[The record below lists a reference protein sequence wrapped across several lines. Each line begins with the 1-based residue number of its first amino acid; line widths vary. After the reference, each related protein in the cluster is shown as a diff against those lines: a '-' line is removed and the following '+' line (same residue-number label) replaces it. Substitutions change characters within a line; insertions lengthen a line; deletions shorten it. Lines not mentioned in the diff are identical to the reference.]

1 MRTVAHGGTTETEL
15 RASACTFTVR
25 AMSERGSAT
34 GGISYLPLGV
44 AECYRY
50 DEVSPDGWL
59 P

>member
-1 MRTVAHGGTTETEL
+1 MRIVAHGGTTEAEL
-15 RASACTFTVR
+15 RVSARTFNVR

-44 AECYRY
+44 VECYRY